1 MKILRTLK
9 KSAAQPKGLLALCA
23 FLCSQAAFSAPV
35 VLMYHRFDNTATAD
49 TAVTPTAFE
58 HQLDYM
64 KTHGINVMSSTDLV
78 DDLQSGK
85 AVPPHT
91 VVITID
97 DGWKS
102 VLKVKPVLDE
112 DAMPFTI
119 ALYTQ
124 MQEEKVHAYLSDD
137 DVRALAHDPLCTIA
151 NHSYSHDAGV
161 MSGRKGD
168 MKADL
173 ERAQTYIQRVTG
185 QSPSIFVYPYGI
197 VNAKLRK
204 TLTSMDFKGAFTTSA
219 GPVQPN
225 SDLLKLPR
233 YLVHTEAD
241 FERAM
246 SVVESDNVGPAL
258 SSQPHAHKNAARHP
272 KMASHLYSH
281 A

>member
-1 MKILRTLK
+1 MKIFRTLT
-9 KSAAQPKGLLALCA
+9 KSSARPTSLLALCA
-23 FLCSQAAFSAPV
+23 LLCSQAAFSAPV
-35 VLMYHRFDNTATAD
+35 VLMYHRFDAVATAD
-49 TAVTPTAFE
+49 TAVTPSAFE
-58 HQLDYM
+58 HQLEYI
-64 KTHGINVMSSTDLV
+64 KAHSINVMSSTELVSDLE
-78 DDLQSGK
+78 SGK
-85 AVPPHT
+85 PVPPHT

-102 VLKVKPVLDE
+102 VLKVKPVLDQ
-112 DAMPFTI
+112 DAVPFTI

-168 MKADL
+168 VKADL
-173 ERAQTYIQRVTG
+173 ERAQTYIERVTG

-197 VNAKLRK
+197 VNPKLRK
-204 TLTSMDFKGAFTTSA
+204 TLASLDFKGAFTTSA
-219 GPVQPN
+219 GTVQPS

-246 SVVESDNVGPAL
+246 SAVEDEHVTPTRSRN
-258 SSQPHAHKNAARHP
+258 PH
-272 KMASHLYSH
+272 SHRGSTQHRSLYSH